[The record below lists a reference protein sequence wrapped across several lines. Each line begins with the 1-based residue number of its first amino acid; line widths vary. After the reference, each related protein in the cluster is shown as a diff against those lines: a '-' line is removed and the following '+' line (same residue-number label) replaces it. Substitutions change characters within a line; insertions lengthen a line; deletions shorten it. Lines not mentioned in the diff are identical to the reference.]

1 MQNIKITCTCCRQPV
16 EIPGVDANTLTAI
29 QVGRAMGM
37 SIQEIV
43 PELSPDYREMFISE
57 ICPTCWDNMFAPPSM
72 EEESFEDSGMELA

>member
-1 MQNIKITCTCCRQPV
+1 MQNIKITCTCCCQPV
-16 EIPGVDANTLTAI
+16 EIPGVDANMLTAI
-29 QVGRAMGM
+29 QAGRAMGM

-43 PELSPDYREMFISE
+43 PELSPDYREMFISG

>member
-16 EIPGVDANTLTAI
+16 EIPGVDAGTLTAI
-29 QVGRAMGM
+29 QAGRAMGV
-37 SIQEIV
+37 SIREIV
-43 PELSPDYREMFISE
+43 PELSLDYREMFISG